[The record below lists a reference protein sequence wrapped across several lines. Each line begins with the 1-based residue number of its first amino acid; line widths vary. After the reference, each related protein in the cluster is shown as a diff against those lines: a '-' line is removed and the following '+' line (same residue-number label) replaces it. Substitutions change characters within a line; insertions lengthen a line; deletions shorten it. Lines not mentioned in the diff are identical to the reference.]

1 MNKKLISNN
10 SWSTY
15 FDKTQNSLKELYLIH
30 IYIYKK
36 KQNFLDIYKVES

>member
-30 IYIYKK
+30 IYIY
-36 KQNFLDIYKVES
+36 IYKETKLS